1 MKIFSKNNQ
10 SGFSAVEILV
20 LVVVTTVLAL
30 GAKYTFDRVNNPQP
44 TSTSQQ
50 AVDDVP
56 EVKSS
61 SDLKNSEDYLNKTNL
76 DSLDDSQLD
85 EDINALL

>member
-10 SGFSAVEILV
+10 SGFTAVEILV
-20 LVVVTTVLAL
+20 LVVVIAVLAL
-30 GAKYTFDRVNNPQP
+30 GAKYTFDRVNDSQP
-44 TSTSQQ
+44 ISTQQ

-61 SDLKNSEDYLNKTNL
+61 SDLKNTEDYLNQANL

-85 EDINALL
+85 DDINALL

>member
-1 MKIFSKNNQ
+1 MKIFTKNSQ

-20 LVVVTTVLAL
+20 LVVAITALAL
-30 GAKYTFDRVNNPQP
+30 GAKYTFDRVNNDSQP
-44 TSTSQQ
+44 TSTQQ

-61 SDLKNSEDYLNKTNL
+61 SDLKNSGDYLNKTNL

-85 EDINALL
+85 DDINALL